1 MRIAQRKESTV
12 MEAVYYAARGNLRR
26 LLQLH
31 PTWSRAQFAQAT
43 GMLLG
48 WVSKWKKR
56 LSHAPLDD
64 EQVLHGLSRAPHH
77 PPPRLDP
84 QVVDRLL
91 EIRDQPPEGL
101 GRTPG
106 PKAIL
111 YYLPRDE
118 SLQQAGLRLP
128 RSTRTIHRLL
138 REHGRIAPRLP
149 HACEPTERPQ
159 PMQQWQLDYKDASTV
174 PADPQGK
181 QQHVVETLNII
192 DKGTSVLI
200 ASHVRSDFTAETALQ
215 AVALT
220 FQEQGLPASIT
231 LDRDPR
237 WVGAPQG
244 SDFPAALIRLCHC
257 LGVAVVVCDPHHPQ
271 QNGFIERYH
280 RTYGQ
285 ECLSRHRPTTFE
297 QVREVTEAFV
307 EHYNWQR
314 PHQGIACGNRP
325 PRVAFPDLPTLRSV
339 PDVVNADAWLSW
351 VDGEHVVRLVN
362 RQGFVKVDLRPYY
375 VSSKLAGQAVTLR
388 VNATEGCLQVMH
400 PQGNQR
406 SLPLK
411 GLYQRS
417 FSYQDYVELMGQ
429 EASTQ
434 QRLLALQKRRTRPNG
449 NFSP

>member
-1 MRIAQRKESTV
+1 

-43 GMLLG
+43 GMSLG

-64 EQVLHGLSRAPHH
+64 EQVLHGLSRAPHR

-84 QVVDRLL
+84 LVVDRVL
-91 EIRDQPPEGL
+91 EIRDQRTFGL

-118 SLQQAGLRLP
+118 NLQQAGLRLP
-128 RSTRTIHRLL
+128 RSTRTLHRLL
-138 REHGRIAPRLP
+138 REHGRIVPRMP

-159 PMQQWQLDYKDASTV
+159 PMHQWQLNYKDASTV

-181 QQHVVETLNII
+181 QQHVVETLGII

-200 ASHVRSDFTAETALQ
+200 ASHVRSDFTAETARHS
-215 AVALT
+215 VALT

-271 QNGFIERYH
+271 QNGFIESYH
-280 RTYGQ
+280 RTYGE

-351 VDGEHVVRLVN
+351 IDGEHVVRLVN
-362 RQGFVKVDLRPYY
+362 RQGFVKVDLRTYY

-388 VNATEGCLQVMH
+388 VNATEGCLQVVH
-400 PQGNQR
+400 PQGSQR
-406 SLPLK
+406 SVPLK

-417 FSYQDYVELMGQ
+417 FSYQEYVDPMQQ

-434 QRLLALQKRRTRPNG
+434 QRLLALQKQRTSQVG
-449 NFSP
+449 LSSP